1 MKKVA
6 DKEPSE
12 KKEDNILAEP
22 TRKKAGRPK
31 LENRE
36 LKKRYSFTILPSL
49 YDKAQAKASK
59 EGKTLSEL
67 ITNFLAYYIQ
77 ECEYPHIMDVCFCQ
91 VKYFSYDKY
100 TYFNT

>member
-77 ECEYPHIMDVCFCQ
+77 
-91 VKYFSYDKY
+91 
-100 TYFNT
+100 